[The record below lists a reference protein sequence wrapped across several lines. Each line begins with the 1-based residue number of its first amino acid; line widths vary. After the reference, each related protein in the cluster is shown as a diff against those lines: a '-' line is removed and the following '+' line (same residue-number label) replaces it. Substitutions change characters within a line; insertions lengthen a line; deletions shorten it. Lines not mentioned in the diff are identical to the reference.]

1 MTTEE
6 AIEMLKRWV
15 KSYRY
20 VASKDKN
27 GFWAK
32 NYRKDAE
39 ALELA
44 IEALQKQAIGDCG
57 TCAHYGDGWDSGY
70 CGPCCSNHSNYERAE
85 R

>member
-39 ALELA
+39 ALDIAILA
-44 IEALQKQAIGDCG
+44 LETKQEIAEAWTEDHCADCKLRE
-57 TCAHYGDGWDSGY
+57 TT
-70 CGPCCSNHSNYERAE
+70 
-85 R
+85 